1 MGLFNRW
8 EKGKEKTSGKVLRRC
23 VITFA
28 AAALV
33 FVVAGAGLI
42 IYVDPFFQYHS
53 PLPGFPYVVDNQLSQ
68 NPGMAKNMEYDS
80 VILGSSMTVNFNTN
94 WYAELMGLKTLK
106 LSTSGAFPQDIDN
119 IAGMVFDGSHDVKRV
134 FLAVDPSTYTGG
146 VEETKYPTPMYL
158 YDRNP
163 FNDIRYLLN
172 KDVLLEYVLR
182 PMVNRDP
189 TDLATVYAS
198 WWTPEYYSEEWVLRN
213 YVPSEAVA
221 EETAAD
227 AYIAP
232 AAANLEANI
241 LPYIEDH
248 PETTFTLFFPP
259 YSILFWYDVQQE
271 NHLEAT
277 LAEYQYLIERFL
289 VYDNVEVFFFPDQK
303 QIVEDLNNYA
313 DYSHYSPDISLYI
326 TECFADGSG
335 KITSPEQA
343 KEHLEAMRQMA
354 VDFDYKSLLEK
365 Y

>member
-1 MGLFNRW
+1 MFFCK
-8 EKGKEKTSGKVLRRC
+8 ESKKEKAASGSMLRRC

-28 AAALV
+28 VSALILV
-33 FVVAGAGLI
+33 LAGAGLI
-42 IYVDPFFQYHS
+42 VYVDPFFQYHS

-94 WYAELMGLKTLK
+94 WFSELMGLNTLK

-119 IAGMVFDGSHDVKRV
+119 IAGVIFDGSHEVKRV
-134 FLAVDPSTYTGG
+134 FLAVDVSTYTGG

-163 FNDIRYLLN
+163 FNDIRYVLN

-182 PMVNRDP
+182 PMVNREP

-198 WWTPEYYSEEWVLRN
+198 WWTPEYYSEEWVLHN
-213 YVPSEAVA
+213 YTPSEGV
-221 EETAAD
+221 EQETEAD

-232 AAANLEANI
+232 AKANLEANI
-241 LPYIEDH
+241 LPYIEEN

-271 NHLEAT
+271 NHLEAS

-289 VYDNVEVFFFPDQK
+289 AYDNVEVFFFPDQK
-303 QIVEDLNNYA
+303 EIVEDLNNYA
-313 DYSHYSPDISLYI
+313 DYSHYSPEISRYI

-335 KITSPEQA
+335 RITSPEQA
-343 KEHLEAMRQMA
+343 KEHLVSMRQMA
-354 VDFDYKSLLEK
+354 LDFDYESLLQK